1 MSNPATLLPPSSTAL
16 ERAVDRSAAARLAAL
31 PSLVTSLWNAATCP
45 AALLP
50 YLAWALS
57 VDEWNDGWGEDK
69 KRAVIAESRYIH
81 QHKGTLSAIYRALS
95 ALGQVGAI
103 VIERGNFNRY
113 NASIPRDGS
122 RLRAG
127 SGGWATYRVVLALPT
142 TINQA
147 MQIKRLLAAVQRNC
161 ITLTAI
167 DYRQASNQRNGTIL
181 HNGVWTRGV
190 VDTSI

>member
-1 MSNPATLLPPSSTAL
+1 MIAPSSILPPSSTLL
-16 ERAVDRSAAARLAAL
+16 ERAADRTVAARLAAL
-31 PSLVTSLWNAATCP
+31 PMRVSGLWNAATCP

-50 YLAWALS
+50 YLAWSLS
-57 VDEWNDGWGEDK
+57 VDEWNEGWGEEK

-95 ALGQVGAI
+95 SMGQVGAT
-103 VIERGNFNRY
+103 VIERGNFNSY

-127 SGGWATYRVVLALPT
+127 SGGWATYRVILSQPT

-147 MQIKRLLAAVQRNC
+147 LQIKRLLAATQRNC

-167 DYRQASNQRNGTIL
+167 DYRQSSNQ
-181 HNGVWTRGV
+181 HNGSILRNAVWSRGV
-190 VDTSI
+190 VNTSI